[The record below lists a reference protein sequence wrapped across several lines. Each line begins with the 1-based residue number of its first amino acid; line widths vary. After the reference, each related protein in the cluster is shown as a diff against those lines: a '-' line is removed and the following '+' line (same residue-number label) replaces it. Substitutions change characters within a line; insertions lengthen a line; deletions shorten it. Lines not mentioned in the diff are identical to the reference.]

1 MALSKST
8 LEQKNISKIKGGWV
22 EKLDIEGR
30 RKDQRKDR
38 RKLEGRIEGR
48 SNQGS
53 QEGRRKE
60 GSEERGV
67 E

>member
-1 MALSKST
+1 MALSKSRI
-8 LEQKNISKIKGGWV
+8 EQKQQFKKQRRWA